1 MSHSPDVPQGNY
13 PAADSA
19 DPDSTEGQSR
29 GLFSRLRE
37 VFQAPDTASAVS
49 AAAKAGSQ
57 DHGMNNLRRLR
68 VDDVAIPKGEI
79 VAVPV
84 TIEKDALVAVFRETG
99 LTRLPIYDDSLD
111 NAVGLVNLKDFALRY
126 GFGDPTEAFDL
137 RGMMR
142 PLLFVPTSMT
152 AGVLLQKM
160 QAERI
165 HMALVIDEF
174 GGTDGLVTIEDL
186 VETVVGDI
194 GDEHDEEEVATFTR
208 ETDGVYLAKAT
219 TGLDDFHAVIGRDL
233 TAHDEIDEEEI
244 DTLGGLVFLLA
255 GKVPTKG
262 EVIRHPEGPE
272 FEVLEAD
279 PRRIHRLRV
288 RLPQDWLPRIDA

>member
-1 MSHSPDVPQGNY
+1 MSHSSDVPQGNF
-13 PAADSA
+13 PAADAA
-19 DPDSTEGQSR
+19 DPDSPDGQSR

-37 VFQAPDTASAVS
+37 VFQTPDAATSVVS
-49 AAAKAGSQ
+49 RTKAAADAGL
-57 DHGMNNLRRLR
+57 GNLRSMR
-68 VDDVAIPKGEI
+68 VEDVAIPKGEI
-79 VAVPV
+79 VAVPLS
-84 TIEKDALVAVFRETG
+84 IDKDALVTVFRESG
-99 LTRLPIYDDSLD
+99 LTRLPVYEDSLD

-126 GFGDPTEAFDL
+126 GFGDKAEAFDL
-137 RGMMR
+137 RAMIR
-142 PLLFVPTSMT
+142 PLLFVPPSMVS
-152 AGVLLQKM
+152 GVLLRKM

-174 GGTDGLVTIEDL
+174 GGTDGLITIEDL

-208 ETDGVYLAKAT
+208 ETDGVYLVKAST
-219 TGLDDFHAVIGRDL
+219 DLDDFHAEIGRDL
-233 TAHDEIDEEEI
+233 TAHEEIDEEEI

-255 GKVPTKG
+255 GRVPTTG
-262 EVIRHPEGPE
+262 DVIRHPEGPE